1 MVNAHSDND
10 DHDQYDDYDHDDD
23 NMVWNQKKRKK
34 NYDLNTIKP

>member
-23 NMVWNQKKRKK
+23 NMVWNQKKEKK
-34 NYDLNTIKP
+34 IMT